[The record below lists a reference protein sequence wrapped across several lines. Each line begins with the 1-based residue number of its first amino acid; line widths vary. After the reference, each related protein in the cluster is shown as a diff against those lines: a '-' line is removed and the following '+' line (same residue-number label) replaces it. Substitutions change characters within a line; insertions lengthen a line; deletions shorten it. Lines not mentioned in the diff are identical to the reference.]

1 MWRIGGEVMDEQSSQ
16 NLTFEQA
23 MKQLEDTVRR
33 LESGD
38 LPLGESIEQ
47 YKRAMTLVQFCRQ
60 QLDKA
65 ELEIVQ
71 LIEQDGNLST
81 MRITEAAE

>member
-1 MWRIGGEVMDEQSSQ
+1 MGEQFNPD
-16 NLTFEQA
+16 LTFEQA
-23 MKQLEDTVRR
+23 MKQLEETVRK

-38 LPLGESIEQ
+38 LPLGESIDQ
-47 YKRAMTLVQFCRQ
+47 YKQAMSLVQFCRQ

-71 LIEQDGNLST
+71 LIEQDGSVT
-81 MRITEAAE
+81 AVQTSEVAE

>member
-1 MWRIGGEVMDEQSSQ
+1 MDEQFSQ
-16 NLTFEQA
+16 DLTFEQA
-23 MKQLEDTVRR
+23 MKELEDTVRR

-81 MRITEAAE
+81 TRITEAAE

>member
-1 MWRIGGEVMDEQSSQ
+1 MGEQFNPD
-16 NLTFEQA
+16 LTFEQA
-23 MKQLEDTVRR
+23 MKQLEETVRK

-38 LPLGESIEQ
+38 LPLGESIDQ
-47 YKRAMTLVQFCRQ
+47 YKQAMSLVQFCRQ

-71 LIEQDGNLST
+71 LIEQDGNVTAVQTSEV
-81 MRITEAAE
+81 TE

>member
-1 MWRIGGEVMDEQSSQ
+1 MDEKF
-16 NLTFEQA
+16 NPDLTFEQA
-23 MKQLEDTVRR
+23 MQQLEATVRK

-47 YKRAMTLVQFCRQ
+47 YKEAMNLVQFCRK

-71 LIEQDGNLST
+71 LIEQDGNLGTTNIS
-81 MRITEAAE
+81 EAVE

>member
-1 MWRIGGEVMDEQSSQ
+1 MDEQCSQ
-16 NLTFEQA
+16 DLTFEQA
-23 MKQLEDTVRR
+23 MKQLEDTVRK

>member
-1 MWRIGGEVMDEQSSQ
+1 MNGRKIMGEQFNPD
-16 NLTFEQA
+16 LTFEQA
-23 MKQLEDTVRR
+23 MKQLEETVRK

-38 LPLGESIEQ
+38 LPLGESIDQ
-47 YKRAMTLVQFCRQ
+47 YKQAMSLVQFCRQ

-71 LIEQDGNLST
+71 LIEQDGSVT
-81 MRITEAAE
+81 AVQTSEVAE

>member
-1 MWRIGGEVMDEQSSQ
+1 MDEQSSQ

>member
-1 MWRIGGEVMDEQSSQ
+1 MIGGTLVSEQFSQ
-16 NLTFEQA
+16 DLTFEQA
-23 MKQLEDTVRR
+23 MKQLEETVRR

-47 YKRAMTLVQFCRQ
+47 YKQAMTLVQFCRE

-71 LIEQDGNLST
+71 LIEQDGNLGT
-81 MRITEAAE
+81 VRIAEAGE